1 MSNEKDADKSLQL
14 KSVVGDMLDISE
26 FAYTFRTVRDV
37 VRDHG
42 ETVGDGRDCKTER
55 GVEHGDAD
63 EEAKEA
69 ASSSSW
75 LSWLCPKK
83 EVKRVKFERPELII
97 TDKGGATNENR
108 NFSYAVTPAA
118 ILEFMQENRKFFK
131 EKDGDIFFDEDE
143 KENKLPLC
151 FEKSLSQQIDENMK
165 ILDFDDSFSTDVGGL
180 VYGLI
185 LNVTH
190 EWVCVV
196 FRGTIGATDITT
208 DRNFVL
214 DHVPYKKCTTEVQKP
229 GSHMGFTEYLYK
241 ERECDSIHRP
251 VIDRIIASVS
261 DAFEKNPEVT
271 PEFKLYTTGHSLGGG
286 LSNLFAFQVAHKK
299 EKEDEAVKHFPKKIT
314 AMTFAAPVVGNEC
327 FNKEYR
333 SLEKEG
339 FLRHIRVSNEGDL
352 VPTNNIPLPFSLA
365 INGNSRNY
373 AQNGMNLF
381 LMANGKME
389 IGYCNTKTCASQ
401 LKWNPMNNLKNHLF
415 PEYRRRVGLEVNKEV
430 YEQTVEEL
438 YKEAMEF
445 W

>member
-165 ILDFDDSFSTDVGGL
+165 ILDFVSI
-180 VYGLI
+180 I
-185 LNVTH
+185 LYAMAPP
-190 EWVCVV
+190 V
-196 FRGTIGATDITT
+196 FCNDYITT
-208 DRNFVL
+208 
-214 DHVPYKKCTTEVQKP
+214 
-229 GSHMGFTEYLYK
+229 LY
-241 ERECDSIHRP
+241 
-251 VIDRIIASVS
+251 
-261 DAFEKNPEVT
+261 
-271 PEFKLYTTGHSLGGG
+271 
-286 LSNLFAFQVAHKK
+286 
-299 EKEDEAVKHFPKKIT
+299 
-314 AMTFAAPVVGNEC
+314 
-327 FNKEYR
+327 
-333 SLEKEG
+333 
-339 FLRHIRVSNEGDL
+339 
-352 VPTNNIPLPFSLA
+352 
-365 INGNSRNY
+365 SRT
-373 AQNGMNLF
+373 
-381 LMANGKME
+381 
-389 IGYCNTKTCASQ
+389 IS
-401 LKWNPMNNLKNHLF
+401 
-415 PEYRRRVGLEVNKEV
+415 
-430 YEQTVEEL
+430 
-438 YKEAMEF
+438 
-445 W
+445 